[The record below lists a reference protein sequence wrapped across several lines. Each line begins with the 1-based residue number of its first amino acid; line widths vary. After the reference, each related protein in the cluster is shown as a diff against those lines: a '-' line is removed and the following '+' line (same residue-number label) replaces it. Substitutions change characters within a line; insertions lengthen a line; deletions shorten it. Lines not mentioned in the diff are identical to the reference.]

1 MKRVV
6 CTERAD
12 EAVIVEGIAR
22 EVGEPLLRRK
32 FMAACERKYNWDMSG
47 HQQEPVTAVIP
58 RSAFGLSEKEFLN
71 AATRRRF
78 ED

>member
-1 MKRVV
+1 VKRIA

-32 FMAACERKYNWDMSG
+32 FMAAYERKYNWDMSG
-47 HQQEPVTAVIP
+47 YQQEPVTAVIP
-58 RSAFGLSEKEFLN
+58 RVAFGLSEKEFLN
-71 AATRRRF
+71 AATRWRF